1 MVRELKEGDEG
12 YDEYVAA
19 AAEKLGEP
27 LDSLA
32 FARPFDIT
40 LKNPQT
46 DKEYQ
51 PTKNVQVSIRLL
63 NKELNEYTDVDVIH
77 FPGEADGESE
87 ILNASINGDS
97 VKFKTDGFS
106 VYVLT
111 GVQDTLRT
119 YYFYSYN
126 EYGDYASFF
135 FYTDQNTMTDHLTI
149 KNGEKLF
156 APHDPTHPTDPR
168 AVFIGW
174 FEGTATDNNTI
185 EFSEKP
191 FDFSKEQNIDKEDG
205 NTALTVHLYAMFSNV
220 ARVNFHGQYDAD
232 TGSYPIVETFMG
244 TLEEGQTSISVPV
257 DNYKAGYYSTVDGA
271 FPKYKFYGWSADP
284 IEVPGEGQ
292 TYKVSSPMD
301 VVGAI
306 DLYPIYDEIRWLSY
320 NSGNAGTGATYFAPV
335 SFPSGDGLAEEDIK
349 IPTRQGYTFTGWYLS
364 VESQGIDAQN
374 GTGLQLTDSVG
385 KFADHAPSE
394 LSPYGISIT
403 TDQETGK
410 KRLYLSG
417 NREIYA
423 GWDIGTADYKIVVWK
438 ARNVN
443 SGNYDWAESF
453 TLRAQPGDVVPVV
466 TPQGEAVTTGTLA
479 PYEAL
484 NDKVQYNNVHAE
496 HRLGEDDPNPYADY
510 VFDGAKTLN
519 DTTYDRD
526 AGAYTGTKTVA
537 YDNTTVVNLYYERT
551 TPATPEAGDRTLT
564 FHFNNTEDG
573 TDETSTKAVGASL
586 EDVVPPTASQSKPG
600 YEFVWYADE
609 SCTARVFFDQESFG
623 SYTDGA
629 KVLYTTM
636 PDHDLTVYG
645 NWEKRWYLIQIDP
658 NYGAL
663 YAYNDAEPPVLTGN
677 GSTYFFKSYQGDYIQ
692 EYTWVTR
699 DYVASESGDFYYV
712 NHDYDYVRKNG
723 GDRYTYY
730 TKNLEEATEYTTYKY
745 KEGAY
750 LYDGWYQVNE
760 DGTETPY
767 TFGELIT
774 DNIKLRLHW
783 KLAGIYYLDYNA
795 DVTMDGKRLI
805 GSVGGGATLSDPN
818 PYRDQAGVT
827 IEQTAEAPEGYTFV
841 GWRVRGDNTGTIYY
855 PGSDFALPAEHAVTM
870 GGKERVFLD
879 AVYGRVAT
887 ATVIY
892 DANGG
897 SITDAADAGYPY
909 SVNNNH
915 PVLNEEGKPVR
926 LSHKVERDVTG
937 GTVTVSGVVNNS
949 PVLLSSGVGFTAAD
963 TMTGAVLTGWNTQP
977 DGSGT
982 HFDLGDEALLTP
994 TSEAKI
1000 YLDTAEPVT
1009 LYAEWKITVTFTKN
1023 SNDATWNEAV
1033 WNGYV
1038 SDLARLTQND
1048 AGDYMF
1054 TTYVGAKLKEP
1065 PEGVLTRPGQTFDFW
1080 SKKADGDETGA
1091 FDFATETLSGSKT
1104 LYAHWTQ
1111 ATLVP
1116 FHISDGTAERA
1127 DWQKTPKLR
1136 VNDDGTGLA
1145 LNEATLANY
1154 TQAPE
1159 GYAFRYACLSDN
1171 GAGVS
1176 ENQKITAVSI
1186 GGGAVCVTKQGA
1198 AEPEPLGE
1206 RKIWLV
1212 YLPVTPLND
1221 ANVKIV
1227 YVKEDNTGN
1236 LTQLGSI
1243 QYNGAAITLNGQPVA
1258 QNQTLTVDSP
1268 KIISQTDENGFRL
1281 PPLLDDGEAKLSRVC
1296 YKIGVGNENTST
1308 VSGLGGVSESLELY
1322 LRTRDN
1328 KLQWSFDDKT
1338 WTDFTAQTPTVYAIY
1353 RERGYEL
1360 TLKKSVIGDDTGISP
1375 DETFRVTIASN
1386 SITRDSYSVEGTGYT
1401 SVEASPASASAPG
1414 TIDLSVKDG
1423 SEIKIIGLAS
1433 GSYTITET
1441 RNDGYEV
1448 AAKLNGTACDVS
1460 DPWTLSQDTTYE
1472 LSNTPQILCRIQ
1484 NPQTM
1489 RFYTLNRALEYAES
1503 EMNGTATIELLR
1515 DYTIPSWD
1523 AMEIP
1528 AGFNIELKSKG
1539 DDIFTITR
1547 DEEFLSAPM
1556 ISSSGTL
1563 TLDNITLDGNS
1574 VQVGC
1579 PMVQSMG
1586 TLTLNAKTTLRNA
1599 KSDSNGGAIEIKS
1612 GTLTMANDVTISGN
1626 SAASGGAVYVNSGA
1640 VTVTGGSMSGNSAA
1654 SGGAVFLKDGS
1665 LTVGSGAFEGNT
1677 ASVNGGAI
1685 YAANGTVTVN
1695 GGTFGGAS
1703 EAAGN
1708 TANGSGGAIYAHGA
1722 VVTLTS
1728 GTVQNNK
1735 AASGGAI
1742 YMQVGQLAISGG
1754 SMTKNSA
1761 TSGNGGAVYMDS
1773 GNMSLSG
1780 GSMTKNSATNGSGGA
1795 VYVDAGTIN
1804 HSAGTIGGTV
1814 GDDGNTA
1821 VNGAG
1826 VFVNRGTANFSG
1838 TAKITYNTATAG
1850 GAVGVGTEAAK
1861 LNFAGTVQ
1869 IKENTLNNK
1878 ASNVYLNLDSGDIL
1892 NFAPLASGAYVGV
1905 HVPGE
1910 FDSELFENRG
1920 TVCAR
1925 FADYTD
1931 NQNANADFKSYVK
1944 NDRLNQMGVSKD
1956 TATNK
1961 LYWYKSFTVQAL
1973 KLGNNV
1979 LPNGTNGENLKEK
1992 IWYTPPASDNRASV
2006 IAEDFRVTASVDVG
2020 TRVFAGAYIRE
2031 AAGSFDDYVTR
2042 IYWDNGEQE
2051 WKAVKRDGTEISIPN
2066 ESGSGSLML
2075 YYADAAYLSIENN
2088 SDYKFTIDPLEVKI
2102 GGDTLQDVVEIGYG
2116 YVVAQNGATRESLEP
2131 ITQDDLTLDAHGAIK
2146 FLFPGAVKRGFELT
2160 GKFTNTDGT
2169 PILWNG
2175 QITYTLTGVTGDQLY
2190 PETLPD
2196 PIPTDPSYQPDP
2208 LDINKTLL
2216 DAGKTYEIIF
2226 GGKKVICKIVND
2238 SEISGLTQGTD
2249 YVEKGTRSDGNV
2261 EYRFDTLNQ
2270 AVSFA
2275 KNHKPTATIE
2285 LLTDYLI
2292 PTADNVYI
2300 TDADCNLTFTTALIS
2315 DGEAGVTGMKVYP
2328 TTAAKPYAT
2337 ISRDAGNTDSLIR
2350 YEVTSGQD
2358 GELTVTK
2365 LNFDGKNLGGTN
2377 KFGAIK
2383 TNNIGVNISHSV
2395 FLNFKAQQGGA
2406 VSVDYIETYSG
2417 DYGLTVDDCIFK
2429 NCESQGGNRVGGGA
2443 IWTCAKVFTLTNSYF
2458 ESCKAADQGGA
2469 VFHRIDA
2476 LKNGNG
2482 KSRVFTYAKDTQTYV
2497 ENCQFINCE
2506 AGAAGGLE
2514 MDTYYV
2520 EVTDCT
2526 FRNCRG
2532 KTRNAGAVNIYI
2544 YEGSPAEDPN
2554 ITDLSTESG
2563 TTEAHFVGCTF
2574 ENCSAGNRGGGIRTL
2589 LQVNTVKDCTF
2600 KNCYTTGS
2608 HNAANEDTGGA
2619 ICLANKY
2626 AQSLT
2631 VSGCTIDGCYTT
2643 ANNKAGG
2650 GIYCSADVLTIGD
2663 YDYTE
2668 NNRTDKIP
2676 TDKSIGIFVT
2686 DASGHTIRRTKIA
2699 NCTTKGE
2706 GGGVAHVKDNAE
2718 LRITNATISDNKT
2731 GKTGGGVSTKAKNV
2745 TITGSTIEKNT
2756 ATGNGGGV
2764 YVLPSTKTGA
2774 LTLDGCA
2781 IRENVTD
2788 GKGGGVYT
2796 EIALTLMG
2804 NSMITANV
2812 LNSETKENAAGVYQP
2827 KDKGLTLTVGKAGA
2841 ETDSSSIKG
2850 NGTASG
2856 APSNLVLSEA
2866 SGQNTANSVKVL
2878 CNLSGEIYV
2887 INAKKKGTKFG
2898 VAVGAKYLGFK
2909 DSGLTE
2915 LEHTFI
2921 ADNNTLF
2928 GVFDRMDEDGDDGW
2942 DIVWRGDVVCKL
2954 TDEHGR
2960 LLYLNEDCSEPAIFD
2975 RLDYATDGSRV
2986 SPFSYLRA
2994 EDPKLWYYDAS
3005 NQKKPFT
3012 VAGNT
3017 CCVKLLVSS
3026 YDLST
3031 QIKTGAYPD
3040 RTIILTTAGRTDS
3053 LYPFT
3058 GTGTGSRAT
3067 INRGSAMKNAMINDT
3082 GVNLKLRNIVLDGK
3096 EVSVGNDGALIYAKN
3111 SNTAVDY
3118 TITLAE
3124 SAMLQNGKTSK
3135 NGGGVYVENCSL
3147 DIAGGT
3153 IYNCSAAKGGGVRKV
3168 SAGTLTF
3175 SSGLITRCTATG
3187 NDGGGGIAY
3196 QRGSGTGFTMSGSA
3210 QITRCSANNGGG
3222 VYIDN
3227 NSGNTMN
3234 MTGGSIT
3241 QNTANNGGGG
3251 IYPAGTNVKLNFSGR
3266 VTVSGNK
3273 LQDGT
3278 VNNVE
3283 LHNNNNGIINSQGI
3297 ERGSYIGVYVSG
3309 TYIPLTEEQR
3319 RNGIK
3324 HDPSD
3329 TPEYSRHGG
3338 EGDRFGT
3345 YMNGSDT
3352 RFLYFFVN
3360 DRNGLKGGLKSDD
3373 GIYWTTIFSLEVG
3386 KRVTSTD
3393 PNDLNEAFSFTVTL
3407 SGVAEH
3413 NAAILGSTI
3422 EEDSEEWESDGS
3434 VVKIQDGTA
3443 TFSLKNGQSR
3453 RWNNLPAGITYKVTE
3468 NLDDARKAHYT
3479 TLPAYEITG
3488 TIGENLYK
3496 DDVGSKYLSTAVFTN
3511 LNAVCKLTLD
3521 IDGDGSSDALLYEYD
3536 ANDDLVPAVY
3546 SSLQEAFDKINS
3558 GAPFKFLNKYVSS
3571 TTWQDYTA
3579 GSDSYLTRIE
3589 MLIDSY
3595 DLKAPYTI
3603 HTLNSGKQALL
3614 TTAEKGAE
3622 DGYPYA
3628 GNAGTVCEIK
3638 RGFGGNTMFS
3648 LNGTL
3653 TLTDITL
3660 DGNKDSYTCDADGGI
3675 AAVNQTGT
3683 LNIWDGA
3690 ALQNCTTSGN
3700 GGAVLVNGG
3709 TLSVEGGRITG
3720 NTSKNYGGGAIRVQN
3735 NGTVTVSGTA
3745 EISGNSVKKADA
3757 NGGAISVKQGTV
3769 YITGGMITDNTV
3781 TNKNINNP
3789 KKAIGGAVY
3798 IEKGNLYLSG
3808 GTITG
3813 NTVDGTNC
3821 NGAGIYI
3828 GADAKMYLS
3837 GNPDFGGPNITQGNR
3852 MTPSLA
3858 AGAKNGGEDYTCA
3871 RQDIYLAGYA
3881 GPDGD
3886 TSAASL
3892 IVDGDISS
3900 GDGTIWVWAAESPHY
3915 KTLQQFAKYD
3925 NAGVTD
3931 PETTLKAFRNARV
3944 DADTGADSVGQ
3955 YLYGVTKADDTAH
3968 NVFWYGVEGSRRV
3981 ILRKV
3986 SGPTDGTTASSLA
3999 GASFTVCRQGEKAPY
4014 VVKEIKIDGVVHK
4027 LPEDAW
4033 ISLSGLTSRANGV
4046 FWVGEL
4052 PFGKYYIIENDT
4064 YYFELIVGDKKDDGT
4079 PLPDGCYI
4087 GTRQTGNPLA

>member
-1 MVRELKEGDEG
+1 MGNNTLKFDFLDAADGVDVT
-12 YDEYVAA
+12 YTVAA
-19 AAEKLGEP
+19 GGSFEATLGE
-27 LDSLA
+27 A
-32 FARPFDIT
+32 IT
-40 LKNPQT
+40 L
-46 DKEYQ
+46 
-51 PTKNVQVSIRLL
+51 
-63 NKELNEYTDVDVIH
+63 
-77 FPGEADGESE
+77 
-87 ILNASINGDS
+87 
-97 VKFKTDGFS
+97 
-106 VYVLT
+106 
-111 GVQDTLRT
+111 
-119 YYFYSYN
+119 
-126 EYGDYASFF
+126 
-135 FYTDQNTMTDHLTI
+135 
-149 KNGEKLF
+149 
-156 APHDPTHPTDPR
+156 
-168 AVFIGW
+168 
-174 FEGTATDNNTI
+174 
-185 EFSEKP
+185 
-191 FDFSKEQNIDKEDG
+191 
-205 NTALTVHLYAMFSNV
+205 
-220 ARVNFHGQYDAD
+220 
-232 TGSYPIVETFMG
+232 
-244 TLEEGQTSISVPV
+244 
-257 DNYKAGYYSTVDGA
+257 
-271 FPKYKFYGWSADP
+271 
-284 IEVPGEGQ
+284 
-292 TYKVSSPMD
+292 
-301 VVGAI
+301 
-306 DLYPIYDEIRWLSY
+306 
-320 NSGNAGTGATYFAPV
+320 
-335 SFPSGDGLAEEDIK
+335 
-349 IPTRQGYTFTGWYLS
+349 
-364 VESQGIDAQN
+364 
-374 GTGLQLTDSVG
+374 
-385 KFADHAPSE
+385 
-394 LSPYGISIT
+394 
-403 TDQETGK
+403 
-410 KRLYLSG
+410 
-417 NREIYA
+417 
-423 GWDIGTADYKIVVWK
+423 
-438 ARNVN
+438 
-443 SGNYDWAESF
+443 
-453 TLRAQPGDVVPVV
+453 
-466 TPQGEAVTTGTLA
+466 
-479 PYEAL
+479 
-484 NDKVQYNNVHAE
+484 
-496 HRLGEDDPNPYADY
+496 
-510 VFDGAKTLN
+510 
-519 DTTYDRD
+519 
-526 AGAYTGTKTVA
+526 
-537 YDNTTVVNLYYERT
+537 
-551 TPATPEAGDRTLT
+551 
-564 FHFNNTEDG
+564 
-573 TDETSTKAVGASL
+573 
-586 EDVVPPTASQSKPG
+586 PTAADMNARSG

-609 SCTARVFFDQESFG
+609 SCTARVFFDQESFD

-629 KVLYTTM
+629 KVLYTAM

-663 YAYNDAEPPVLTGN
+663 YAYNNAEPPVLTGN

-699 DYVASESGDFYYV
+699 DYVASESGNFYYV
-712 NHDYDYVRKNG
+712 NHDYDYVRKHG

-745 KEGAY
+745 KKGAY

-767 TFGELIT
+767 NFGQPIT
-774 DNIKLRLHW
+774 GNTKLRLHW
-783 KLAGIYYLDYNA
+783 KLAGTYYLDYNA
-795 DVTMDGKRLI
+795 DVTVDGKRLI

-879 AVYGRVAT
+879 AVYSRVAT

-909 SVNNNH
+909 SVDNLNH
-915 PVLNEEGKPVR
+915 PVLNGEGKPVR

-949 PVLLSSGVGFTAAD
+949 PVLLSSGDGFTAAD

-994 TSEAKI
+994 TYEAKI

-1023 SNDATWNEAV
+1023 SDDATWNEAV
-1033 WNGYV
+1033 WTGYV
-1038 SDLARLTQND
+1038 SDPTRLKQND
-1048 AGDYMF
+1048 AGDYVF

-1116 FHISDGTAERA
+1116 FHISDGTEERT

-1136 VNDDGTGLA
+1136 VNDDGIGLA
-1145 LNEATLANY
+1145 LNAETLANY

-1176 ENQKITAVSI
+1176 KNQEITAVSI
-1186 GGGAVCVTKQGA
+1186 VGGAVYVTKQGA

-1236 LTQLGSI
+1236 LTKLGSI
-1243 QYNGAAITLNGQPVA
+1243 QYNGAAITLNGQTVA
-1258 QNQTLTVDSP
+1258 QNQTLAVDSP
-1268 KIISQTDENGFRL
+1268 KIISQIDENGFRL
-1281 PPLLDDGEAKLSRVC
+1281 PPLLDDGEAKLSRVY
-1296 YKIGVGNENTST
+1296 YKIGVGNENTGT
-1308 VSGLGGVSESLELY
+1308 VGGLGGVSESLELY

-1375 DETFRVTIASN
+1375 DETFRVTITSN

-1448 AAKLNGTACDVS
+1448 AAKLNGTVCNVS

-1472 LSNTPQILCRIQ
+1472 LSNTPQYLCRIQ
-1484 NPQTM
+1484 NPPHTI

-1523 AMEIP
+1523 AMEIR
-1528 AGFNIELKSKG
+1528 AGFNITLKSKG
-1539 DDIFTITR
+1539 DDPFTITR

-1612 GTLTMANDVTISGN
+1612 GTLTIANDVTISGN

-1708 TANGSGGAIYAHGA
+1708 TANGSGGAIYAHSA

-1944 NDRLNQMGVSKD
+1944 NDRLDRMEVRKD

-2006 IAEDFRVTASVDVG
+2006 IAEDFRVTASVDAG
-2020 TRVFAGAYIRE
+2020 TRVFAGAYIRG
-2031 AAGSFDDYVTR
+2031 AAGSFDYYVTR

-2088 SDYKFTIDPLEVKI
+2088 SDYKFTIDPLDPLEVKI
-2102 GGDTLQDVVEIGYG
+2102 GGDTLQDVVVMGYG

-2146 FLFPGAVKRGFELT
+2146 FLFPGAVGSGFKLT

-2196 PIPTDPSYQPDP
+2196 PIPTDTSYQPDP
-2208 LDINKTLL
+2208 LDINKNLL
-2216 DAGKTYEIIF
+2216 SAGKTYEIIF

-2238 SEISGLTQGTD
+2238 SEISRLTQGTD
-2249 YVEKGTRSDGNV
+2249 YVETETRSDGKV
-2261 EYRFDTLNQ
+2261 EYRFDTLNR

-2275 KNHKPTATIE
+2275 RNHKQTATIE

-2292 PTADNVYI
+2292 PTTDNVYI
-2300 TDADCNLTFTTALIS
+2300 TDAGCDFTFTTALRS
-2315 DGEAGVTGMKVYP
+2315 DAEAGVMGMKVYP
-2328 TTAAKPYAT
+2328 GTAAKPYAT
-2337 ISRDAGNTDSLIR
+2337 ISRDAGNTASLIR
-2350 YEVTSGQD
+2350 YEVTSGQA
-2358 GELTVTK
+2358 GALTITK

-2377 KFGAIK
+2377 DFGAIK
-2383 TNNIGVNISHSV
+2383 TNNIGVDISYAE
-2395 FLNFKAQQGGA
+2395 FLNFKAKQGGA
-2406 VSVDYIETYSG
+2406 VSVDYKETYNG
-2417 DYGLTVDDCIFK
+2417 NYGLTVDNCTFK
-2429 NCESQGGNRVGGGA
+2429 YCESQGGNRVGGGA
-2443 IWTCAKVFTLTNSYF
+2443 IWTCAKEFRLKNSNF
-2458 ESCKAADQGGA
+2458 ENCKAADQGGA

-2476 LKNGNG
+2476 LKKGGG
-2482 KSRVFTYAKDTQTYV
+2482 KSRVFTYAKDTRTYV
-2497 ENCQFINCE
+2497 ENCTFVNCQ

-2514 MDTYYV
+2514 TEAYYI
-2520 EVTDCT
+2520 EMTNCT
-2526 FRNCRG
+2526 FRNCVG
-2532 KTRNAGAVNIYI
+2532 KSRNAGAVNIYF
-2544 YEGSPAEDPN
+2544 YENGTGDPTEHPN
-2554 ITDLSTESG
+2554 ITDAATESG
-2563 TTEAHFVGCTF
+2563 TTEARFVGCTF
-2574 ENCSAGNRGGGIRTL
+2574 DSCSSKKMGGGIRT
-2589 LQVNTVKDCTF
+2589 QSQMNWIEDCTF
-2600 KNCYTTGS
+2600 KNCYST
-2608 HNAANEDTGGA
+2608 NEGGA
-2619 ICLANKY
+2619 ISLMNNNAR
-2626 AQSLT
+2626 SLT

-2643 ANNKAGG
+2643 GSNRAGG
-2650 GIYCSADVLTIGD
+2650 GIYCNAGVLTIGD
-2663 YDYTE
+2663 YDYAA

-2676 TDKSIGIFVT
+2676 TDKSIGIFAT
-2686 DASGHTIRRTKIA
+2686 DASGHTIRRTKITG
-2699 NCTTKGE
+2699 CTATGL
-2706 GGGVAHVKDNAE
+2706 GGGIAHAKDNAE
-2718 LRITNATISDNKT
+2718 LTITNATIYDNKT
-2731 GKTGGGVSTKAKNV
+2731 SKTGGGVSTKAKNV
-2745 TITGSTIEKNT
+2745 TITGSTIEKNE

-2764 YVLPSTKTGA
+2764 YVLPSDKTGA
-2774 LTLDGCA
+2774 LTIDGCM
-2781 IRENVTD
+2781 IRKNETS

-2812 LNSETKENAAGVYQP
+2812 LNSETKDNAAGVYQP

-2878 CNLSGEIYV
+2878 CNLSGKIYV

-3067 INRGSAMKNAMINDT
+3067 INRDSAMKNAMINDT
-3082 GVNLKLRNIVLDGK
+3082 GVNLTLRNIVLDGK
-3096 EVSVGNDGALIYAKN
+3096 EVSVNNDGALIYAKN

-3168 SAGTLTF
+3168 SAKGTVMF
-3175 SSGLITRCTATG
+3175 SSGLVTRCTATG

-3227 NSGNTMN
+3227 NGGNTMN

-3251 IYPAGTNVKLNFSGR
+3251 IYPAGTNVKLYFSGR
-3266 VTVSGNK
+3266 VTVLGNK

-3283 LHNNNNGIINSQGI
+3283 LHNNDKGIINSRGI

-3324 HDPSD
+3324 HDSGD
-3329 TPEYSRHGG
+3329 TDPYKSRGG

-3345 YMNGSDT
+3345 YESGTET

-3360 DRNGLKGGLKSDD
+3360 DRNGLKGGLKSDL

-3393 PNDLNEAFSFTVTL
+3393 PDDQNEAFSFTVTL

-3521 IDGDGSSDALLYEYD
+3521 IDDDGSSDALLYGYD

-3571 TTWQDYTA
+3571 TSWQDYTA
-3579 GSDSYLTRIE
+3579 GSSSYLTRIE

-3628 GNAGTVCEIK
+3628 GNAGTVCEIR
-3638 RGFGGNTMFS
+3638 RGFSGSDTMFS

-3660 DGNKDSYTCDADGGI
+3660 DGEYSNVSANGGI
-3675 AAVNQTGT
+3675 AAVNPTGT
-3683 LNIWDGA
+3683 LNIRDGA

-3700 GGAVLVNGG
+3700 GGAVFVNGG

-3720 NTSKNYGGGAIRVQN
+3720 NTSKKYGGGAIRVES

-3745 EISGNSVKKADA
+3745 EISRNSVIRDDA

-3769 YITGGMITDNTV
+3769 NITGGMITDNTV
-3781 TNKNINNP
+3781 TNKNINNL

-3821 NGAGIYI
+3821 NGAGIYV
-3828 GADAKMYLS
+3828 GANAKMYLS
-3837 GNPDFGGPNITQGNR
+3837 GNPSFGGTAMTDGNR
-3852 MTPSLA
+3852 VTPALA
-3858 AGAKNGGEDYTCA
+3858 SGATNGGSAYANA
-3871 RQDIYLAGYA
+3871 RQDIFIEGFE
-3881 GPDGD
+3881 
-3886 TSAASL
+3886 SADVTSL
-3892 IVDGDISS
+3892 IVNGNITS
-3900 GDGTIWVWAAESPHY
+3900 GNGTIWVWANESPHY
-3915 KTLQQFAKYD
+3915 KTLCQFAKYTS
-3925 NAGVTD
+3925 AVTD
-3931 PETTLKAFRNARV
+3931 TATAFAAFRNAQ
-3944 DADTGADSVGQ
+3944 DDKTTGADQVGE
-3955 YLYGVTKADDTAH
+3955 YLYGITKANDTDN
-3968 NVFWYGVEGSRRV
+3968 NVFWHGHSGFDVKFKKIDGFGNSLKDAVFTLYSDSACTTAVEVSSTVVTGTSDSTGVVIFNNRIPIGVYYMKETTIPNGYANTNTYIVLVGDKALAKDDLDATAIGYLADISPETITGQTALYKTAYQDTESDYDKYAVFLIDSTTSRAVTTPDIAKYGIMNTSTAERKA

-3986 SGPTDGTTASSLA
+3986 SNTYTPLDGAVFEILRYDHTLVSSTDINGATTT
-3999 GASFTVCRQGEKAPY
+3999 SFTSGNSGVY
-4014 VVKEIKIDGVVHK
+4014 FIDK
-4027 LPEDAW
+4027 
-4033 ISLSGLTSRANGV
+4033 
-4046 FWVGEL
+4046 L
-4052 PFGKYYIIENDT
+4052 PFGT
-4064 YYFELIVGDKKDDGT
+4064 YYLHETKNASGTEVDIWFTLTVNETGVGYEEKVDTGT
-4079 PLPDGCYI
+4079 STIRNTL
-4087 GTRQTGNPLA
+4087 NPESTAP

>member
-1 MVRELKEGDEG
+1 
-12 YDEYVAA
+12 
-19 AAEKLGEP
+19 
-27 LDSLA
+27 
-32 FARPFDIT
+32 
-40 LKNPQT
+40 
-46 DKEYQ
+46 
-51 PTKNVQVSIRLL
+51 
-63 NKELNEYTDVDVIH
+63 
-77 FPGEADGESE
+77 
-87 ILNASINGDS
+87 
-97 VKFKTDGFS
+97 
-106 VYVLT
+106 
-111 GVQDTLRT
+111 
-119 YYFYSYN
+119 
-126 EYGDYASFF
+126 
-135 FYTDQNTMTDHLTI
+135 
-149 KNGEKLF
+149 
-156 APHDPTHPTDPR
+156 
-168 AVFIGW
+168 
-174 FEGTATDNNTI
+174 
-185 EFSEKP
+185 
-191 FDFSKEQNIDKEDG
+191 
-205 NTALTVHLYAMFSNV
+205 
-220 ARVNFHGQYDAD
+220 
-232 TGSYPIVETFMG
+232 
-244 TLEEGQTSISVPV
+244 
-257 DNYKAGYYSTVDGA
+257 
-271 FPKYKFYGWSADP
+271 
-284 IEVPGEGQ
+284 
-292 TYKVSSPMD
+292 
-301 VVGAI
+301 
-306 DLYPIYDEIRWLSY
+306 
-320 NSGNAGTGATYFAPV
+320 
-335 SFPSGDGLAEEDIK
+335 
-349 IPTRQGYTFTGWYLS
+349 
-364 VESQGIDAQN
+364 
-374 GTGLQLTDSVG
+374 
-385 KFADHAPSE
+385 
-394 LSPYGISIT
+394 
-403 TDQETGK
+403 
-410 KRLYLSG
+410 
-417 NREIYA
+417 
-423 GWDIGTADYKIVVWK
+423 
-438 ARNVN
+438 
-443 SGNYDWAESF
+443 
-453 TLRAQPGDVVPVV
+453 
-466 TPQGEAVTTGTLA
+466 
-479 PYEAL
+479 
-484 NDKVQYNNVHAE
+484 
-496 HRLGEDDPNPYADY
+496 
-510 VFDGAKTLN
+510 
-519 DTTYDRD
+519 
-526 AGAYTGTKTVA
+526 
-537 YDNTTVVNLYYERT
+537 
-551 TPATPEAGDRTLT
+551 
-564 FHFNNTEDG
+564 
-573 TDETSTKAVGASL
+573 
-586 EDVVPPTASQSKPG
+586 
-600 YEFVWYADE
+600 
-609 SCTARVFFDQESFG
+609 
-623 SYTDGA
+623 
-629 KVLYTTM
+629 
-636 PDHDLTVYG
+636 
-645 NWEKRWYLIQIDP
+645 
-658 NYGAL
+658 
-663 YAYNDAEPPVLTGN
+663 
-677 GSTYFFKSYQGDYIQ
+677 
-692 EYTWVTR
+692 
-699 DYVASESGDFYYV
+699 
-712 NHDYDYVRKNG
+712 
-723 GDRYTYY
+723 
-730 TKNLEEATEYTTYKY
+730 
-745 KEGAY
+745 
-750 LYDGWYQVNE
+750 
-760 DGTETPY
+760 
-767 TFGELIT
+767 
-774 DNIKLRLHW
+774 
-783 KLAGIYYLDYNA
+783 
-795 DVTMDGKRLI
+795 
-805 GSVGGGATLSDPN
+805 
-818 PYRDQAGVT
+818 
-827 IEQTAEAPEGYTFV
+827 
-841 GWRVRGDNTGTIYY
+841 
-855 PGSDFALPAEHAVTM
+855 M

-879 AVYGRVAT
+879 AVYSRAGT
-887 ATVIY
+887 ATIIY

-909 SVNNNH
+909 SVDNLNH
-915 PVLNEEGKPVR
+915 PVLNGEGKPVR
-926 LSHKVERDVTG
+926 LYHKVERDVTG
-937 GTVTVSGVVNNS
+937 GTVTVSGISNNS
-949 PVLLSSGVGFTAAD
+949 PVLLSSGGGFTAAV
-963 TMTGAVLTGWNTQP
+963 TGAVLSGWNTKP
-977 DGSGT
+977 DGSGE

-994 TSEAKI
+994 TYEAKI

-1023 SNDATWNEAV
+1023 SDDATWNEAV
-1033 WNGYV
+1033 WTGYV
-1038 SDLARLTQND
+1038 SDPARLTQND
-1048 AGDYMF
+1048 AGDYVF

-1080 SKKADGDETGA
+1080 SKEAGGDETGA

-1116 FHISDGTAERA
+1116 FHISDGTEERA

-1136 VNDDGTGLA
+1136 VNDDGIGLV
-1145 LNEATLANY
+1145 LNAATLANY

-1176 ENQKITAVSI
+1176 ETQKITAVSI
-1186 GGGAVCVTKQGA
+1186 VGGAVCVTKQGA
-1198 AEPEPLGE
+1198 AEPEPLSE

-1236 LTQLGSI
+1236 LTQLSSI
-1243 QYNGAAITLNGQPVA
+1243 QYNGDAITLNGQTVA

-1268 KIISQTDENGFRL
+1268 KIISQIDENGFRL

-1375 DETFRVTIASN
+1375 DETFRVTITSN

-1472 LSNTPQILCRIQ
+1472 LSNTPQYLCRIQ
-1484 NPQTM
+1484 NPQTI

-1528 AGFNIELKSKG
+1528 AGFNIKLRSKG
-1539 DDIFTITR
+1539 DDPFTITR

-1563 TLDNITLDGNS
+1563 TLDNITLDGGNVNTNS
-1574 VQVGC
+1574 
-1579 PMVQSMG
+1579 PMVNSEG
-1586 TLTLNAKTTLRNA
+1586 TLTLNAGTTLQNA
-1599 KSDSNGGAIEIKS
+1599 ASSREGGAICMAG
-1612 GTLTMANDVTISGN
+1612 GTLTMAEGVSFANN
-1626 SAASGGAVYVNSGA
+1626 RAASGGALYVCSG
-1640 VTVTGGSMSGNSAA
+1640 
-1654 SGGAVFLKDGS
+1654 D
-1665 LTVGSGAFEGNT
+1665 
-1677 ASVNGGAI
+1677 
-1685 YAANGTVTVN
+1685 VTVN
-1695 GGTFGGAS
+1695 GGSMT
-1703 EAAGN
+1703 GN
-1708 TANGSGGAIYAHGA
+1708 SATGDGGAIYLHDGTLKLFGGSMTGNHATGNGGAICAASGSVTLGNVADTASQGGTISGNTASGNGGALYAHSA
-1722 VVTLTS
+1722 LVTLTK
-1728 GTVQNNK
+1728 GAVQNNS
-1735 AASGGAI
+1735 AVNGGGF
-1742 YMQVGQLAISGG
+1742 YMEVGVCNISGG
-1754 SMTKNSA
+1754 SLTGNGATGNGGAVYMGSGEVDITGGTMSANSA
-1761 TSGNGGAVYMDS
+1761 TGNGGAVYMD
-1773 GNMSLSG
+1773 
-1780 GSMTKNSATNGSGGA
+1780 
-1795 VYVDAGTIN
+1795 AGTVN
-1804 HSAGTIGGTV
+1804 QSAGTIGGE
-1814 GDDGNTA
+1814 NA
-1821 VNGAG
+1821 ANRAANGAG
-1826 VFVNRGTANFSG
+1826 VFVNTGTANFSG
-1838 TAKITYNTATAG
+1838 TAKVTHNIATGEG
-1850 GAVGVGTEAAK
+1850 GAVSVGDSAAR
-1861 LNFAGTVQ
+1861 LNLSGGVQ
-1869 IKENTLNNK
+1869 IKENKLNDGANTP
-1878 ASNVYLNLDSGDIL
+1878 SNVYLNQDSGDVIS
-1892 NFAPLASGAYVGV
+1892 FAPLTTGAYVGV
-1905 HVPGE
+1905 YVPGG
-1910 FDSELFENRG
+1910 FDGELFENRG

-1925 FADYTD
+1925 FAGYTD
-1931 NQNANADFKSYVK
+1931 NQSANADFKSYVK
-1944 NDRLNQMGVSKD
+1944 NDRLDQVEVAKD

-1961 LYWYKSFTVQAL
+1961 LYWYRSFTVQAL
-1973 KLGNNV
+1973 KLDDNV
-1979 LPNGTNGENLKEK
+1979 LPTGANGSNLKDNV
-1992 IWYTPPASDNRASV
+1992 WYNPPASDNRASV
-2006 IAEDFRVTASVDVG
+2006 IAEDFPLTKSVDVG
-2020 TRVFAGAYIRE
+2020 TRVFAGAYIRVQ
-2031 AAGSFDDYVTR
+2031 ADSFGDYVTR
-2042 IYWDNGEQE
+2042 IYWNNEEQK
-2051 WKAVKRDGTEISIPN
+2051 WKAVKRDGTEVQIPN
-2066 ESGSGSLML
+2066 QNGSGSLML
-2075 YYADAAYLSIENN
+2075 YYANAVYLSIENN
-2088 SDYKFTIDPLEVKI
+2088 SDYKLALDAPQVKI
-2102 GGDTLQDVVEIGYG
+2102 GGNALQDIVSIGYG
-2116 YVVAQNGATRESLEP
+2116 YVVAKNGATQDSLEP
-2131 ITQDDLTLDAHGAIK
+2131 IKQEDLTLDAHGAIK
-2146 FLFPGAVKRGFELT
+2146 LLLPGAVESGFKLT

-2196 PIPTDPSYQPDP
+2196 PIPTDTSYQPDP
-2208 LDINKTLL
+2208 LDINKNLL
-2216 DAGKTYEIIF
+2216 SAGKTYEIIF

-2249 YVEKGTRSDGNV
+2249 YVEMETRSDGKV
-2261 EYRFDTLNQ
+2261 EYRFDTLNR

-2275 KNHKPTATIE
+2275 RNHKQTATIE

-2292 PTADNVYI
+2292 PTTDNVYI
-2300 TDADCNLTFTTALIS
+2300 TDAGCDFTFTTALRS
-2315 DGEAGVTGMKVYP
+2315 NAEAGVTGMKVYP
-2328 TTAAKPYAT
+2328 GTAAKPYAT
-2337 ISRDAGNTDSLIR
+2337 ISRDAGNTASLIR
-2350 YEVTSGQD
+2350 YEVTSGD
-2358 GELTVTK
+2358 VGALTITK
-2365 LNFDGKNLGGTN
+2365 LNFDGKNLGGSN
-2377 KFGAIK
+2377 EFGAIK
-2383 TNNIGVNISHSV
+2383 TKNIGVDISYAE
-2395 FLNFKAQQGGA
+2395 FLNFKAKQGGA

-2482 KSRVFTYAKDTQTYV
+2482 KSRAFTYAKDTQTYV
-2497 ENCQFINCE
+2497 ENCQFINCA

-2520 EVTDCT
+2520 EVTDCI
-2526 FRNCRG
+2526 FRNCRA
-2532 KTRNAGAVNIYI
+2532 TSRNAGALNIYI
-2544 YEGSPAEDPN
+2544 YEGGNPTNEDPN
-2554 ITDLSTESG
+2554 ITGLSTESG

-2574 ENCSAGNRGGGIRTL
+2574 ENCNSNNRGGGIRTL
-2589 LQVNTVKDCTF
+2589 SQVNKVEDCTF
-2600 KNCYTTGS
+2600 KNCYTK
-2608 HNAANEDTGGA
+2608 NEGGA
-2619 ICLANKY
+2619 FCLANAY

-2686 DASGHTIRRTKIA
+2686 DASGHTVRRTKIA

-2706 GGGVAHVKDNAE
+2706 GGGVAHVKDNAS
-2718 LRITNATISDNKT
+2718 LTITNATISDNKT
-2731 GKTGGGVSTKAKNV
+2731 GKTGGGVSTKAQNV

-2764 YVLPSTKTGA
+2764 YVLPSVKTGA

-2781 IRENVTD
+2781 IRENVTSD
-2788 GKGGGVYT
+2788 KGGGVYT
-2796 EIALTLMG
+2796 EIALTLKG
-2804 NSMITANV
+2804 DTMITANR
-2812 LNSETKENAAGVYQP
+2812 LTTETKENAAGVYQP
-2827 KDKGLTLTVGKAGA
+2827 TNKSLTLTVGEAGA
-2841 ETDSSSIKG
+2841 ETDGSSVQG
-2850 NGTASG
+2850 NVTASG

-2866 SGQNTANSVKVL
+2866 KINNKVQNAENSVEVL
-2878 CNLSGEIYV
+2878 CNLSGKIYV
-2887 INAKKKGTKFG
+2887 INAKYKGAKFG
-2898 VAVGAKYLGFK
+2898 VAKGAKYLGFK

-2921 ADNNTLF
+2921 ADDNTLF

-2960 LLYLNEDCSEPAIFD
+2960 LLYLNEDCTEPAIFD
-2975 RLDYATDGSRV
+2975 RLDYAADGNRV

-3005 NQKKPFT
+3005 NQITKFT

-3017 CCVKLLVSS
+3017 FCVKLLVSS

-3082 GVNLKLRNIVLDGK
+3082 GVNLTLRNIVLDGK
-3096 EVSVGNDGALIYAKN
+3096 EVSVNNDGALIYAKN

-3124 SAMLQNGKTSK
+3124 SAMLQNGKCGSGK

-3168 SAGTLTF
+3168 SAGTLKF

-3227 NSGNTMN
+3227 NDGNTMN

-3241 QNTANNGGGG
+3241 QNTASSGGGG
-3251 IYPAGTNVKLNFSGR
+3251 IYPAGTKVKLNFSGR

-3273 LQDGT
+3273 LADDT

-3283 LHNNNNGIINSQGI
+3283 LHDNNSSIINSQGI
-3297 ERGSYIGVYVSG
+3297 QRGSYIGVYVSG

-3319 RNGIK
+3319 RNGVK

-3345 YMNGSDT
+3345 YKNGSDT

-3393 PNDLNEAFSFTVTL
+3393 PNDLNEEFSFTVTL

-3434 VVKIQDGTA
+3434 VVKIRDGTA

-3595 DLKAPYTI
+3595 DLNTI
-3603 HTLNSGKQALL
+3603 HMLNSGKQALL
-3614 TTAEKGAE
+3614 TTADKFA
-3622 DGYPYA
+3622 DDDYPYA
-3628 GNAGTVCEIK
+3628 GTAGDSCDIIRK
-3638 RGFGGNTMFS
+3638 FNGDSMFTAKGS
-3648 LNGTL
+3648 L
-3653 TLTDITL
+3653 TLTDIVL
-3660 DGNKDSYTCDADGGI
+3660 DGNKDGGKYASANGGI
-3675 AAVNQTGT
+3675 VMVNAGA
-3683 LNIWDGA
+3683 LNVQD
-3690 ALQNCTTSGN
+3690 
-3700 GGAVLVNGG
+3700 GAVLKN
-3709 TLSVEGGRITG
+3709 
-3720 NTSKNYGGGAIRVQN
+3720 SKTTNYGGGAIRVES

-3745 EISGNSVKKADA
+3745 EIVNNEVKNKDA
-3757 NGGAISVKQGTV
+3757 NGGAISVRGGRLIIDGGT
-3769 YITGGMITDNTV
+3769 IKNNTV
-3781 TNKNINNP
+3781 SGNNAQAGGTNKAVGGAIYVHSTASATISGGTIQGNTVIESS
-3789 KKAIGGAVY
+3789 KAYGGAVY
-3798 IEKGNLYLSG
+3798 IEGTLTLSG
-3808 GTITG
+3808 GTING
-3813 NTVDGTNC
+3813 NTAAT
-3821 NGAGIYI
+3821 NGAGIYLTET
-3828 GADAKMYLS
+3828 AKLDLS
-3837 GNPDFGGPNITQGNR
+3837 GAPTFGDGTEGKPANTVILTGY
-3852 MTPSLA
+3852 TDK
-3858 AGAKNGGEDYTCA
+3858 KNGNESVYGDNKV
-3871 RQDIYLAGYA
+3871 RQDIYTTETDENPASIVVSGNLTGE
-3881 GPDGD
+3881 DGSIWIWSESD
-3886 TSAASL
+3886 KHDKTMTPFAVIDPSKL
-3892 IVDGDISS
+3892 
-3900 GDGTIWVWAAESPHY
+3900 TI
-3915 KTLQQFAKYD
+3915 
-3925 NAGVTD
+3925 TD
-3931 PETTLKAFRNARV
+3931 ANRETVGEMFKVFRNARDDV
-3944 DADTGADSVGQ
+3944 ETENPLSQTPA
-3955 YLYGVTKADDTAH
+3955 YLYGMLKTDNNQYVY
-3968 NVFWYGVEGSRRV
+3968 WYGIEGSAHV
-3981 ILRKV
+3981 TLVKV
-3986 SGPTDGTTASSLA
+3986 LSSGTSYKALSGKT
-3999 GASFTVCRQGEKAPY
+3999 FTVYTDSSMTNKAKGTRLNSSGEEEVVTLENLPSGAGGAFFIGELSYGTYY
-4014 VVKEIKIDGVVHK
+4014 VGESGVTGYFEITIDEGGVVRITDTTTNPK
-4027 LPEDAW
+4027 TTVPVKTVN
-4033 ISLSGLTSRANGV
+4033 LST
-4046 FWVGEL
+4046 
-4052 PFGKYYIIENDT
+4052 
-4064 YYFELIVGDKKDDGT
+4064 
-4079 PLPDGCYI
+4079 
-4087 GTRQTGNPLA
+4087 